1 MDYKGWSR
9 VEMKY
14 YSQISVLCNWVDDES
29 IYQEGLRENWK
40 KKSSFLPEKTCG
52 VGEKGIGSLF
62 GTC

>member
-14 YSQISVLCNWVDDES
+14 YSQISDLCNWVDDES

-40 KKSSFLPEKTCG
+40 KKKFFFNQKKLVE
-52 VGEKGIGSLF
+52 
-62 GTC
+62 